1 VALQRRWLQRV
12 DRRLVPFHAQRHV
25 NSTGLVAVVDL
36 PQLKVLLV
44 MDGVVVVA
52 AVIIAVV
59 TRGRLG
65 LK

>member
-1 VALQRRWLQRV
+1 
-12 DRRLVPFHAQRHV
+12 V